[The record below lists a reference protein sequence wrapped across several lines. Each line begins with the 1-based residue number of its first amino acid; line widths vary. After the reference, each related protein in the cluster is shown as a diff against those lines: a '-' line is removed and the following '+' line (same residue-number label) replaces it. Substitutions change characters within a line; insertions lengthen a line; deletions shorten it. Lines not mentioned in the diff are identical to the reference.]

1 MCKWDDLT
9 SVSQHITGSSVI
21 LKLTTNIPNI
31 IFFSLVSFKSPSS
44 RPTTNQP
51 TSGNPTPVPVTRQP
65 SSHEPTY
72 IPVTSQPSSHNS
84 NCTLPVGKVRLH
96 AADGQQIQVFEVE
109 VMSSGV
115 NVASS
120 ATQSSTLRSFVADR
134 AVDGD
139 EKSFSHTADS
149 NAWLEIDLQSLHD
162 IDSVNII
169 NRYCKDPADSPGCLC
184 RLSNAMLALLDK
196 SGNTLATRSLGDTC
210 NKHTISLFF
219 DEGCTSTSPSV
230 VS

>member
-1 MCKWDDLT
+1 MYIYISKRGKLRTRHWHKIFTCLGLT
-9 SVSQHITGSSVI
+9 RLAALALKVPTSNPSV
-21 LKLTTNIPNI
+21 
-31 IFFSLVSFKSPSS
+31 
-44 RPTTNQP
+44 PTT
-51 TSGNPTPVPVTRQP
+51 QP
-65 SSHEPTY
+65 SPGCINQARQVKIQASPGE
-72 IPVTSQPSSHNS
+72 
-84 NCTLPVGKVRLH
+84 
-96 AADGQQIQVFEVE
+96 QIQVFEVE

-184 RLSNAMLALLDK
+184 RLSEAELSLIDSN
-196 SGNTLATRSLGDTC
+196 GVVVATRSLGDTC
-210 NKHTISLFF
+210 NRQMIVLSFK
-219 DEGCTSTSPSV
+219 EGCISSSPSV